1 MSRQLS
7 WKTYFLS
14 TRQILGILVNTLA
27 ADDEFPVLN
36 KDNLMIPIQSQ
47 LSQKQRNFCQFLTAF
62 LKYGL
67 NFEYFEKQDD
77 PNRFCISDITDSENS
92 RSNMVNVPKHC
103 WNLHHSIL
111 IKFTNQCQRNWVR
124 KSLSYWHAES
134 WDCLLTHWLPMTSV
148 LFLIE
153 TI

>member
-7 WKTYFLS
+7 WKTSFLS

-27 ADDEFPVLN
+27 ADDEFPFLN

-77 PNRFCISDITDSENS
+77 PNRFCISEITDSENG
-92 RSNMVNVPKHC
+92 
-103 WNLHHSIL
+103 
-111 IKFTNQCQRNWVR
+111 VR
-124 KSLSYWHAES
+124 
-134 WDCLLTHWLPMTSV
+134 
-148 LFLIE
+148 
-153 TI
+153 